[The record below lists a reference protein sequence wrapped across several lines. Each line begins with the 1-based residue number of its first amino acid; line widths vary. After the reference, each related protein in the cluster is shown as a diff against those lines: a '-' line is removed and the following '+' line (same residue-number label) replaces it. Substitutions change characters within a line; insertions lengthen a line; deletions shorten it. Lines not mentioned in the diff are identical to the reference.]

1 MYLLVGLGNPGSEYE
16 ATRHNA
22 GWMALDVICE
32 KYGFASFKKKGKSQI
47 AEGEVDG
54 QKCIAVKPQ
63 TYMNVS
69 GEAVQPL
76 MAFYKVALKNIIVLH
91 DELAIPT
98 ATVKVKQG
106 GGAAGHNGLKSLDQH
121 IGQDYWRV
129 RIGIDHP
136 GDKDLVTGYVLRAFK
151 KDERKMIDAL
161 NVAIASGL
169 PLLLQ
174 GNPSQFIEKIRRLSA
189 ASANY
194 F

>member
-1 MYLLVGLGNPGSEYE
+1 MYLLVGLGNPGKDYE

-22 GWMALDVICE
+22 GWLALDVICE

-47 AEGEVDG
+47 AEGEVEG
-54 QKCIAVKPQ
+54 EKCIAVKPQ

-76 MAFYKVALKNIIVLH
+76 MAFYKIDVAKVIVFH
-91 DELAIPT
+91 DELALPVGKIK
-98 ATVKVKQG
+98 AKLG

-121 IGQDYWRV
+121 VGQNYWRV

-136 GDKDLVTGYVLRAFK
+136 GDKDLVTGYVLNNLK
-151 KDERKMIDAL
+151 KDERKIIDHT
-161 NVAIASGL
+161 NVAIASEL

-174 GNPSQFIEKIRRLSA
+174 GNSSQFIERIGKH
-189 ASANY
+189 
-194 F
+194 